1 MSPRTVGPARVV
13 GETTLTGLAVPLR
26 QSGVLLGRDQAGQPV
41 LAPVFGS
48 RPVSITFVGGWWAA
62 QVLVHRCLGHGAT
75 VVVDALDTTMPAQD
89 AAMAGLAHWLTLD
102 RTTAPAPAGA
112 RPPAA
117 GPGRVRPMAGDP
129 SVAWPATATQPLLRV
144 HDVGP
149 AGPAG
154 PAAPLQPWHTQ
165 LTALA
170 RLTAESLQVVT
181 AADLVLVQRLEALE
195 AGLVGSAL
203 LLAPDVVARIR
214 VLDNETVL
222 AVRGPVIR
230 YARLTPTALERQA
243 FG

>member
-102 RTTAPAPAGA
+102 RTTAPAPAA
-112 RPPAA
+112 RPRRPA
-117 GPGRVRPMAGDP
+117 GSGR
-129 SVAWPATATQPLLRV
+129 WPATRRWRGRPRPSSRCCGCTTSVRPVRP
-144 HDVGP
+144 VGRRCSRGTP
-149 AGPAG
+149 SSP
-154 PAAPLQPWHTQ
+154 PWP
-165 LTALA
+165 
-170 RLTAESLQVVT
+170 
-181 AADLVLVQRLEALE
+181 
-195 AGLVGSAL
+195 GSPRRAC
-203 LLAPDVVARIR
+203 RW
-214 VLDNETVL
+214 
-222 AVRGPVIR
+222 
-230 YARLTPTALERQA
+230 
-243 FG
+243 

>member
-102 RTTAPAPAGA
+102 RTTAPAPAG
-112 RPPAA
+112 
-117 GPGRVRPMAGDP
+117 GPGGRVRPMAGDP

-154 PAAPLQPWHTQ
+154 RPPLQPWHTQ

-181 AADLVLVQRLEALE
+181 TADLVLVQRLEALE